1 MKKAA
6 KSGRKSGDHMP
17 SELGPAK
24 AYMTFWC
31 SQDDR
36 LGKYKKQFAD
46 ILKQAMNDA
55 DFRGRLLST
64 PERVLREFGVDA
76 SLASVIRIVDNS
88 HDLIHLMIPRMQAV
102 GGTKCSVELRDSD
115 LVSRGSKEVC
125 RDDFNIGDNWRGAN
139 KADLKDNGDPH
150 NVDK

>member
-1 MKKAA
+1 MKKANKA
-6 KSGRKSGDHMP
+6 GRKSGDHLP
-17 SELGPAK
+17 AHLGPAK

-36 LGKYKKQFAD
+36 LGKYKDQFAD
-46 ILKQAMNDA
+46 VLKKAMNDA
-55 DFRGRLLST
+55 DFKSRLLSNT
-64 PERVLREFGVDA
+64 ARVLMEHGINTGSALTIKV
-76 SLASVIRIVDNS
+76 VDNS
-88 HDLIHLMIPRMQAV
+88 YDTIHLMIPRMQAV

-115 LVSRGSKEVC
+115 LISRGSKEVC
-125 RDDFNIGDNWRGAN
+125 RDDFNIGDYWRGAN